1 MSAETAVCRD
11 RGIVL
16 CGGNVYYLVHG
27 IKLGTKY
34 ARIFDMKPIKEN
46 PKLIWW
52 FFPHL
57 ELCAAVS
64 RWLVSNTRQCHDN
77 VCTALL
83 PYSELIYA
91 LAKINMD
98 GPIWI

>member
-16 CGGNVYYLVHG
+16 CGGNVYYLVALIVHW

-46 PKLIWW
+46 PKFQID
-52 FFPHL
+52 
-57 ELCAAVS
+57 
-64 RWLVSNTRQCHDN
+64 LVVLSSSGIMRSGKQ
-77 VCTALL
+77 
-83 PYSELIYA
+83 
-91 LAKINMD
+91 LAGK
-98 GPIWI
+98 

>member
-16 CGGNVYYLVHG
+16 CGGNVYYLVHS

-46 PKLIWW
+46 PKFQID
-52 FFPHL
+52 
-57 ELCAAVS
+57 
-64 RWLVSNTRQCHDN
+64 LVVLSSSGIMRSGKQ
-77 VCTALL
+77 
-83 PYSELIYA
+83 
-91 LAKINMD
+91 LAGK
-98 GPIWI
+98 